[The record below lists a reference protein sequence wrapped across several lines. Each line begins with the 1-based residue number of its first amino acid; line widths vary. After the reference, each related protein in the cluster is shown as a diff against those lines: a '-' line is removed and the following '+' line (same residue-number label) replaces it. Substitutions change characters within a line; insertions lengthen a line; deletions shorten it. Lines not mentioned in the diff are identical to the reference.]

1 MPANNRTVDLLVEAF
16 DLNQRRKFELKNAAG
31 DVIVELYFKPITRA
45 DRKKAQSLAGTDEA
59 LDIST
64 QMLCQMAELE
74 DGTKAF
80 ASADAAKLQ
89 RQLPENR
96 NMAFCKGRLH
106 TKAFDRKS
114 CNYALQEFAH
124 CPIRHRQMT
133 CRTSQWCATYHET

>member
-1 MPANNRTVDLLVEAF
+1 MPAKNRTVDLLVEAF

-31 DVIVELYFKPITRA
+31 DVIVELYFRPITRA

-89 RQLPENR
+89 RQLPESVLNDVELFLFGL
-96 NMAFCKGRLH
+96 N
-106 TKAFDRKS
+106 
-114 CNYALQEFAH
+114 QEADLEE
-124 CPIRHRQMT
+124 
-133 CRTSQWCATYHET
+133 AKNE